1 MKQQNNRRVHRT
13 MAVVL
18 ATGIIA
24 LFVGVLPASAFGPNN
39 IEAQMA
45 VSTWGEDGSGNDCD
59 WDNDTQCT
67 KPWDVDDSKAAS
79 CTSKGSA
86 YSWFACFMNSLGS
99 VSAAALY
106 GSADKA
112 LSVDPGMF
120 NNTALKAGWKT
131 MRNLANLVVVI
142 MLIVTIVSQLTGVG
156 ISNYGVKKA
165 LPRILVVVL
174 VINFSYILCQVAVDL
189 MAISAQAIKSV
200 FEPLTIA
207 ARAKISYDP
216 GTVFAQLMG
225 PTANNAVMVALA
237 YFGTKSFL
245 ASGESVI
252 MLLMPIIISLVA
264 FIVVFCVTLFVRR
277 ALVVLLTVTAPMAV
291 LLAIFPGTKKTF
303 NRWLDLF
310 KGVLLCYPIAAM
322 LIYGCNFGST
332 IAMAALGVN
341 SITLAGIDLPVNVFT
356 LIVSV
361 AAAIAPLVVL
371 PNMIIKSTGAIG
383 ATIQGVANKITGFAN
398 KKWGES
404 NAADRLR
411 RGAMDRRNRLIA
423 GVDENG
429 NRRTGF
435 WANRMRS
442 GSAEER
448 MAAESA
454 LAASR
459 AKRRGEENIL
469 SQLDGD
475 DTELQE
481 QASKEKFEQLQAAGV
496 GADEQSIEDT
506 LENIFSNADPSNID
520 SLVGQIDG
528 SMKHFS
534 RVDVK
539 HKGEGILMQKLDD
552 LQARGFSADDARR
565 IRQAVAKSRI
575 NSSSFNKSKSAV
587 EYMAYKEV
595 AAGRNVDTK
604 FMNGRDID
612 SSWVARM
619 VNSPEFTAA
628 ALSNYAPPS
637 VSAISAFLSDDAN
650 EQASYYPADPTNPN
664 AQQERLDETMEAKRR
679 IREAYDQMIQ
689 TASFRQNAASGDFSG
704 IVAALGKGKGR

>member
-1 MKQQNNRRVHRT
+1 MKHQNNRRAHRT

-120 NNTALKAGWKT
+120 NNTALNAGWKT
-131 MRNLANLVVVI
+131 MRNLANLIVVI

-174 VINFSYILCQVAVDL
+174 VINFSFILCRVAVDL

-200 FEPLTIA
+200 FEPLTVS

-225 PTANNAVMVALA
+225 PTGTNAVMVALA

-277 ALVVLLTVTAPMAV
+277 ALVVLLTVTAPVAV

-341 SITLAGIDLPVNVFT
+341 SITVAGIDLPVNVFT

-383 ATIQGVANKITGFAN
+383 AAVQGVANKISGFAN

-404 NAADRLR
+404 NAAERLR

-423 GVDENG
+423 GVDKQG

-435 WANRMRS
+435 WADRMRS

-459 AKRRGEENIL
+459 AKQRGEENIL
-469 SQLDGD
+469 SKLDGD

-481 QASKEKFEQLQAAGV
+481 QASKEQFELLKDK
-496 GADEQSIEDT
+496 GADDKTIDDT
-506 LENIFSNADPSNID
+506 LEAIFNNADPGNID

-534 RVDVK
+534 RIDQK
-539 HKGEGILMQKLDD
+539 HHGESILMQKLDN
-552 LQARGFSADDARR
+552 LQARGLSADDARR

-575 NSSSFNKSKSAV
+575 NSSSFNRSKSPV

-595 AAGRNVDTK
+595 AAGRNVDSK

-619 VNSPEFTAA
+619 VNSPEFTAG
-628 ALSNYAPPS
+628 ALSDYAPPS
-637 VSAISAFLSDDAN
+637 ISAIGKFLSDDAN
-650 EQASYYPADPTNPN
+650 EQASYYPTDPTNPN
-664 AQQERLDETMEAKRR
+664 AQQERLNETMQAKRR

-689 TASFRQNAASGDFSG
+689 TAAFRQNAASGDFSE
-704 IVAALGKGKGR
+704 IVAALGKGKGK